1 MKKIIT
7 HTKKSK
13 SEPSFLNLGTR
24 MLNKQHQNR
33 TLVIPKIALSN
44 CGCTGDG
51 KMSADIILVQESKE
65 IRYIKVTPRMCEGD
79 MK

>member
-1 MKKIIT
+1 MKKIT
-7 HTKKSK
+7 NPTKKNQT
-13 SEPSFLNLGTR
+13 EPSFLDLGTR

-51 KMSADIILVQESKE
+51 KMSAGIVLVQETTG
-65 IRYIKVTPRMCEGD
+65 IRYIKVIPCMYKGER
-79 MK
+79 K